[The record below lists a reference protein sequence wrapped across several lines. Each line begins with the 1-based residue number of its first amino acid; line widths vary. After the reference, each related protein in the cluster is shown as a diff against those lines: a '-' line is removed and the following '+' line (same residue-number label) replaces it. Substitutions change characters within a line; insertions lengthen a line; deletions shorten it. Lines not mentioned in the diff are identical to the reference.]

1 MKQLISRLKLI
12 TGKSTNNNSQK
23 SKNAVR
29 KSSSRKNYKAP
40 SKKAKFKSN
49 IESYPKK
56 SWLNVPPENKFYV
69 NNGQVLSNLMELP
82 TAINEMDQETFNHH
96 VTKDNNDFANWVDH
110 VVGEQKLAADL
121 RRLKSQNSMVKAIQK
136 LL

>member
-1 MKQLISRLKLI
+1 MKQLILKL
-12 TGKSTNNNSQK
+12 KSIKDRAYRRSSR
-23 SKNAVR
+23 SKN
-29 KSSSRKNYKAP
+29 
-40 SKKAKFKSN
+40 KKIKVQTATRTTKPVKSN
-49 IESYPKK
+49 SIISKNDYPKR
-56 SWLNVPPENKFYV
+56 SWLDVPPENKFYV

-136 LL
+136 